1 MSDDEIFVLEESKPL
16 EEYTL
21 IPDETVLEAKV
32 AEVKIETTKM
42 KDQSTGEPVKQV
54 VFKFAILD
62 EPFNATDEGTQR
74 YIWGR
79 TSTKFSTHENC
90 RLHAWVLEIMA
101 VDELPPGFKLN
112 LQDLVG
118 NQCRVVAEVNTW
130 EDKKKDPDPVT
141 GEYPTKSNNRVK
153 ELLRSRAASQP
164 SFAEEPF

>member
-1 MSDDEIFVLEESKPL
+1 MSDDEIFVLEESTAT
-16 EEYTL
+16 EFTL

-42 KDQSTGEPVKQV
+42 KDQVTGEPVKQV

-62 EPFNATDEGTQR
+62 EPFNQTDEGQQR
-74 YIWGR
+74 FIWGR

-101 VDELPPGFKLN
+101 VDELPAGFKLN

-130 EDKKKDPDPVT
+130 DDKKKDPDEN
-141 GEYPTKSNNRVK
+141 GEYPKKSNNRVK
-153 ELLRSRAASQP
+153 ELLRSRAVAQP
-164 SFAEEPF
+164 SFSEEPF